1 MGWHVGSGGDGG
13 VGGNPKIV
21 LSPLSGRAMER
32 IEGSETSNQ
41 EFGPVPVQTLKFN
54 LGVSILLGE
63 GGGVFRVCVCVCGS
77 NHTCQ
82 PDVHR
87 FSVVGVLDD
96 FGGDMAKIA
105 GERGELLVGTMKEFR
120 SAKR

>member
-1 MGWHVGSGGDGG
+1 M
-13 VGGNPKIV
+13 
-21 LSPLSGRAMER
+21 
-32 IEGSETSNQ
+32 
-41 EFGPVPVQTLKFN
+41 
-54 LGVSILLGE
+54 
-63 GGGVFRVCVCVCGS
+63 CVCVWKQS
-77 NHTCQ
+77 YL
-82 PDVHR
+82 